1 LFVVFWQHHKGN
13 DPMRIALAAISCIFG
28 AATALAQVQL
38 PDKSAGD
45 SPHSTGRTVS
55 PETKGQQQPQG
66 DTGPLN
72 TTRGGAPAESP
83 QGQTPPGMQS
93 APKGSSETIVD
104 PNATRSQPAPNQ
116 IAKDT
121 VPPATDKSEASRAGA
136 QEPSAKVEGT
146 SKDEKA
152 SFNQGTLSAPGAP
165 KDVDT
170 APSKFSAR
178 TAADDALPIAA
189 YALRH
194 LTAEQRRAIVASVRD
209 EKGAKTE
216 PGATEDFAKI
226 GALVPTAVAL
236 SGLSPLPES
245 IAATIPDTR
254 TVKFARAGDDK
265 LLLINPRTRVVLE
278 VLAR

>member
-1 LFVVFWQHHKGN
+1 
-13 DPMRIALAAISCIFG
+13 MRIALAAIYFVFG
-28 AATALAQVQL
+28 ATTALAQAQL
-38 PDKSAGD
+38 PNKSAD
-45 SPHSTGRTVS
+45 SPHSTGRTVH

-83 QGQTPPGMQS
+83 QGQTPPGMQA

-104 PNATRSQPAPNQ
+104 PNAPNSQPAPNQ
-116 IAKDT
+116 TAKDT
-121 VPPATDKSEASRAGA
+121 VPPATDKSEASRAGT

-146 SKDEKA
+146 AKDEKA

-170 APSKFSAR
+170 APAKFSAR
-178 TAADDALPIAA
+178 TNADDALPIAA
-189 YALRH
+189 YALRY
-194 LTAEQRRAIVASVRD
+194 LTDDQRRTIVASIRS

-216 PGATEDFAKI
+216 PGSNDDFAKI

-245 IAATIPDTR
+245 IAANIPDMK
-254 TVKFARAGDDK
+254 TVMFAQAGDK
-265 LLLINPRTRVVLE
+265 LLLINPRTRVVIE

>member
-1 LFVVFWQHHKGN
+1 
-13 DPMRIALAAISCIFG
+13 MRIALATMYFVFG
-28 AATALAQVQL
+28 ATAALAQVQL
-38 PDKSAGD
+38 PDKSAGN
-45 SPHSTGRTVS
+45 SPHSTGRTVT

-66 DTGPLN
+66 DTGPIN
-72 TTRGGAPAESP
+72 TTKGGAPAESP

-93 APKGSSETIVD
+93 APEGSSKTIVD
-104 PNATRSQPAPNQ
+104 PNVPSSQPAPNQ
-116 IAKDT
+116 TAKDP
-121 VPPATDKSEASRAGA
+121 VPPATDKSEASRAGT

-152 SFNQGTLSAPGAP
+152 SFDKGTLSAPGAP

-170 APSKFSAR
+170 APAKFSAR

-194 LTAEQRRAIVASVRD
+194 LTDEQRRAIVASVRSD
-209 EKGAKTE
+209 KGAKTE
-216 PGATEDFAKI
+216 SDTNEDFAKI

-245 IAATIPDTR
+245 ITATIPEMR
-254 TVKFARAGDDK
+254 TVKFARAGDR
-265 LLLINPRTRVVLE
+265 LLLINPRTRVVIE

>member
-1 LFVVFWQHHKGN
+1 
-13 DPMRIALAAISCIFG
+13 MRIALAAIYCVFG
-28 AATALAQVQL
+28 ATTALAQVQL
-38 PDKSAGD
+38 PDKSAAD
-45 SPHSTGRTVS
+45 SPHSTGRTVT

-72 TTRGGAPAESP
+72 TTKGGAPAESP

-93 APKGSSETIVD
+93 APEGSSKTIVD
-104 PNATRSQPAPNQ
+104 PNTPSSQPAPNQ
-116 IAKDT
+116 TAKDP
-121 VPPATDKSEASRAGA
+121 VPPATDKSEASRAGT

-152 SFNQGTLSAPGAP
+152 SFDKGTLSATGAP
-165 KDVDT
+165 RDVDT
-170 APSKFSAR
+170 APAKFSAR

-189 YALRH
+189 YTLRH
-194 LTAEQRRAIVASVRD
+194 LTDQQRRAIVASVRS
-209 EKGAKTE
+209 EKGAKSE
-216 PGATEDFAKI
+216 PNSNEDFATI

-245 IAATIPDTR
+245 ITANIPEMK
-254 TVKFARAGDDK
+254 TVMFAQAGDR
-265 LLLINPRTRVVLE
+265 LVLINPRTRVVIE